1 MLKVGVVDSDA
12 CDISSLLSVLEI
24 LRTPLSHFPK
34 LLGCL
39 SQSIGVHKYCCE
51 VVFLRLFFT
60 EISVQKIPV
69 ADLCNWSTFYS
80 HPTSKNSQRKNNSQ
94 QNSAPKNSSQE
105 KARNLDV
112 LVIPGGK
119 TFALETRIG
128 NEGKKNIK
136 KFVEEFGGGFVGI
149 CAGTFFIRYRNFLSD

>member
-34 LLGCL
+34 LLVAFLKALVCTNIVARWFSYDFF
-39 SQSIGVHKYCCE
+39 SQ
-51 VVFLRLFFT
+51 
-60 EISVQKIPV
+60 SVQKIPV

-149 CAGTFFIRYRNFLSD
+149 YAGTFFIRYRNFLSD